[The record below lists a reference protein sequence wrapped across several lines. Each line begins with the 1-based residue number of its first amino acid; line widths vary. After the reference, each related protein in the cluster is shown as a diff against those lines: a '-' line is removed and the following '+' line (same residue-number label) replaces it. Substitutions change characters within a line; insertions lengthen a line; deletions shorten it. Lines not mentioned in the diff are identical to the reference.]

1 MQIVKTTYFT
11 NCYLVY
17 DENTKEGFVVDCVSE
32 KLLLQAAQSR
42 GVKIKAI
49 LITHGHYDHIMGV
62 KALKD
67 ATGAKIYMHE
77 SDIEKIDD
85 GAKNFSPYGEN
96 KIAHFDVDV
105 PVKDGDVLEIA
116 GMRAEVVH
124 TPGHSAGSVSYVV
137 GDNIFCG
144 DLLFK
149 DSYGRFDNYDGDFKT
164 LKKSAERLFA
174 LKGEYRLLCGHEEDT
189 TLACERKHNPVLTD
203 NYENLF

>member
-49 LITHGHYDHIMGV
+49 LITHGHYDRIMGV

-85 GAKNFSPYGEN
+85 GSKNFSPYGN
-96 KIAHFDVDV
+96 NLVRHFDVDV
-105 PVKDGDVLEIA
+105 CVKDGDILDLCGARV
-116 GMRAEVVH
+116 EVMH
-124 TPGHSAGSVSYVV
+124 TPGHSEGEACYIMDDV
-137 GDNIFCG
+137 IFCG
-144 DLLFK
+144 DVLFRE
-149 DSYGRFDNYDGDFKT
+149 SYGRYDNYDGDLVK
-164 LKKSAERLFA
+164 LKNSIDRLLA
-174 LKGEYRLLCGHEEDT
+174 IKGDKRLLCGHDKETSLDH
-189 TLACERKHNPVLTD
+189 ERKCNPI
-203 NYENLF
+203 LFGL